1 LIPAP
6 VVRDDTYLPAAMTC
20 QYPLGSQA
28 AINPA
33 EESNMKNILAV
44 IGLVVV
50 VRKAYAFYDEFRQL
64 KEKEKWSARAGQP
77 NAETTG

>member
-1 LIPAP
+1 
-6 VVRDDTYLPAAMTC
+6 
-20 QYPLGSQA
+20 
-28 AINPA
+28 
-33 EESNMKNILAV
+33 MKNILAV

-77 NAETTG
+77 NAETPG